1 MYWKVRLSRV
11 LLKTLPICIYTGRY
25 NDFTH
30 FIDKKTSA
38 ERVNHS
44 HIDTAGKWLDLK
56 LGDSIKSGRF
66 VSTLF
71 SFDVMDGA
79 NLLTLNELTTD
90 VYMLVTTHIK
100 KKNHYSNLQRAYVSF
115 VSISQFC

>member
-1 MYWKVRLSRV
+1 MSQV

-30 FIDKKTSA
+30 FIDKETSA

-44 HIDTAGKWLDLK
+44 QIDTAGQWLNLK

-79 NLLTLNELTTD
+79 ILLTPNELSTD
-90 VYMLVTTHIK
+90 IK
-100 KKNHYSNLQRAYVSF
+100 Y
-115 VSISQFC
+115 I